1 MKRTLSAL
9 AALPL
14 LVASCSTPSETP
26 AESIVTKPPPAA
38 AAPAS
43 ALNTVSGRVPT
54 GGIGQSSVV
63 VLQPKAPAEVPQVW
77 PPVMDQVAL
86 TFVPGVL
93 IVRTGHPVEFRN
105 SDDVL
110 HNVRVNED
118 ATKAGTF
125 NVAIPMG
132 EDYRFTFEREGFYNV
147 GCDIH
152 PAMSAT
158 IYASPSP
165 YVTLSDQGGQFEI
178 RDVPAGSYNA
188 IVFAGT
194 ERLERPI
201 EVSAARTE
209 VNFKN

>member
-1 MKRTLSAL
+1 MKRMLSAL

-14 LVASCSTPSETP
+14 LVASCSTPPDPP
-26 AESIVTKPPPAA
+26 AESIATPAPA

-43 ALNTVSGRVPT
+43 AQSSVGGRVPT
-54 GGIGQSSVV
+54 SGVGQPSIV
-63 VLQPKAPAEVPQVW
+63 VLQPKAPAELPQVL

-86 TFVPGVL
+86 TFIPGL
-93 IVRTGHPVEFRN
+93 LLVRTGHPVEFRN

-165 YVTLSDQGGQFEI
+165 YATLSDHSGQFEI
-178 RDVPAGSYNA
+178 RDVPPGSYNA
-188 IVFAGT
+188 IVFAGA
-194 ERLERPI
+194 ERLERPV

-209 VNFKN
+209 VNVTR